1 MSAAAATIATRPGG
15 RRQPRSAAEWFLAIE
30 IAFQLALLVP
40 ALNFGPARVLWRTGA
55 FAASLAML
63 VLLRGRARKNA
74 VNLAALWVLAIL
86 AVEIF
91 HPLAN
96 TLVAAIAECAMY
108 LAILAP
114 LFWVARLQVDLDRFR
129 RALHWLWGYY
139 TLSVLVGVA
148 QVYFPG
154 RFEPKLSPV
163 VASMGSAVEGL
174 KIVLSN
180 GKSIFRPMGLTD
192 MPGGAANAGMWALLF
207 GLGFLLAPAG
217 GGKRGT
223 FWMRAAYFGS
233 MGCSIVVIYLSQSR
247 ATLLTAAIWFAA
259 LLALLAWQGRWRQFA
274 ILAALTLALGLGG
287 LRFATR
293 LGGRS
298 LVQRLATLTGAHRSQ
313 LYASERGRFL
323 SQTFHTLI
331 PEFPFGAGLGRWG
344 MMHTYFGHDHDPR
357 RALIYVEIQW
367 QGWVLDG
374 GLPLLAAYLA
384 LLGCALGSLARI
396 ARRPGPLAT
405 WAALCFAYDVGVLA
419 LTFDYTPFTGQ
430 MGLDFWFLN
439 ALVLAAAA
447 CARNREARSA
457 S

>member
-1 MSAAAATIATRPGG
+1 MSAVAAPLASVAA
-15 RRQPRSAAEWFLAIE
+15 RRKPLSAAEWFLAIE
-30 IAFQLALLVP
+30 IVFQLALLVP
-40 ALNFGPARVLWRTGA
+40 ALNFGPVRVLWRTGA

-86 AVEIF
+86 AVELF
-91 HPLAN
+91 HPLDN
-96 TLVAAIAECAMY
+96 TVVAAIAECGMY

-114 LFWVARLQVDLDRFR
+114 LFWVARLQVDLDRLR
-129 RALHWLWGYY
+129 RVLHWLWGYY
-139 TLSVLVGVA
+139 TLSVLVGLA

-174 KIVLSN
+174 KIVLAN

-217 GGKRGT
+217 RGRRRA

-247 ATLLTAAIWFAA
+247 ATLVTVGIWFLA
-259 LLALLAWQGRWRQFA
+259 LLALLAWQARWRQFG
-274 ILAALTLALGLGG
+274 ILAALSVVLALGG
-287 LRFATR
+287 LRFATQ

-298 LVQRLATLTGAHRSQ
+298 LTQRLGTLTGSHRAQ
-313 LYASERGRFL
+313 LYSSERGRFL
-323 SQTFHTLI
+323 TETFRTLI
-331 PEFPFGAGLGRWG
+331 PQYPFGAGLGRWG
-344 MMHTYFGHDHDPR
+344 MMHTYFGDNRDPR
-357 RALIYVEIQW
+357 RGFIYVEIQW

-384 LLGCALGSLARI
+384 LLGCALWSLARI
-396 ARRPGPLAT
+396 ARRPGPLAA

-447 CARNREARSA
+447 LA
-457 S
+457 SDPRALRPAA